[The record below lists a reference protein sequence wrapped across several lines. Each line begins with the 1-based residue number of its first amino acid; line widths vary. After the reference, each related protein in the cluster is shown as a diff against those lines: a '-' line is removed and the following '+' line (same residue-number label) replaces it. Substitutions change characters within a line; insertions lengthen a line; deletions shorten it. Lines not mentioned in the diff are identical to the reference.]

1 MRAFRFSAAVG
12 LPRNLQ
18 GVGMQRGFVGLVLGN
33 LKSRHLLGKHEGM
46 LENTHVGRKWDFP
59 A

>member
-1 MRAFRFSAAVG
+1 
-12 LPRNLQ
+12 
-18 GVGMQRGFVGLVLGN
+18 MQRGFVGLVLGN

-46 LENTHVGRKWDFP
+46 LENTNVGRKLDFP